1 MGVLQ
6 MQVSRSPD
14 LARTIFQFLA
24 LGGLIAASFWILQPF
39 LISLVWAGTVA
50 IATWPLL
57 LRVQWLVGG
66 KRAPAVFVMTLLLL
80 LILAAPIYF
89 AISSIVKNAGQMAEW
104 PS

>member
-1 MGVLQ
+1 

-14 LARTIFQFLA
+14 LARTILQFLA

-57 LRVQWLVGG
+57 LRTQWLLGG
-66 KRAPAVFVMTLLLL
+66 RRAPEPQCERVPVVITRGN
-80 LILAAPIYF
+80 LAQYSDMIIDLASTDQPNRMPE
-89 AISSIVKNAGQMAEW
+89 S
-104 PS
+104 